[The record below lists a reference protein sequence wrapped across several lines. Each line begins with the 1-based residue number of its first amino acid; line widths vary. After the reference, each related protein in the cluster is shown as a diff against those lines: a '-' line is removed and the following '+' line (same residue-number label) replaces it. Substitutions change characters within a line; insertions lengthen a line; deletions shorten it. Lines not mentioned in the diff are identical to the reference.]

1 MAKFRMTV
9 NLDNAAFQ
17 DEYQELARIIA
28 EVSEKV
34 GKGYLDASLRDI
46 NGKLVGMFSVE
57 LDEDEDKYNYP
68 YEDDRDKNATK
79 TKQGIELMV
88 RTYHTPESDNQ
99 RFLDDMK
106 RLVESGETPSVEIWA
121 GRGVARGVWYCAS
134 FQFSDYTMLSNLC
147 NEEHQAHLQKLIR
160 EMGLSYRIEYD

>member
-99 RFLDDMK
+99 RFLKDME

-121 GRGVARGVWYCAS
+121 ACGVWYCAS
-134 FQFSDYTMLSNLC
+134 FQFSGYSMLSNLC
-147 NEEHQAHLQKLIR
+147 TEGHQTYLRKLIR
-160 EMGLSYRIEYD
+160 EMRLSYRIEND